1 MTELDHTILGVVA
14 RDGPLSAYEVRRVFA
29 RSTTPLWSSSQGSV
43 YPAIKRLLA
52 ADWIR
57 ATDVGGA
64 RRRKDL
70 NITEK
75 GKIALEAWLGDLAS
89 WMGAVT
95 ADPIRTRAYFLPLVP
110 VAQRR
115 RFVTEALRYTDE
127 AIEHLERLRD
137 ATALDEQNDDLSSHE
152 RLVDLGA
159 VYALKA
165 KRQWL
170 QQVAAELQMERER

>member
-1 MTELDHTILGVVA
+1 MTELDHTILGVIA
-14 RDGPLSAYEVRRVFA
+14 RDGPLSAYDVRRVFA

-52 ADWIR
+52 TGWIR
-57 ATDVGGA
+57 ATDAGRG
-64 RRRKDL
+64 RRRQDL
-70 NITEK
+70 NITEQ
-75 GKIALEAWLGDLAS
+75 GKVALEAWLADLAS

-110 VAQRR
+110 IAQRR
-115 RFVTEALRYTDE
+115 RFVAEALRYTNE
-127 AIEHLERLRD
+127 AIEHLERLRH
-137 ATALDEQNDDLSSHE
+137 ENPVERNDGRGSHE

-159 VYALKA
+159 LYALKA

-170 QQVAAELQMERER
+170 KHLGAELQIEREG